1 MAKLIYEGKA
11 KQMWST
17 DDPEVLRVV
26 YMDQATALNGKK
38 KDQINGKGIVN
49 NEISS
54 LIFQYLMKK
63 ASKLISLRSFLKL
76 KSWLKS

>member
-1 MAKLIYEGKA
+1 MGEVIYTGKA

-38 KDQINGKGIVN
+38 KDQIKGKGQIN
-49 NEISS
+49 NEIST
-54 LIFQYLMKK
+54 LVFEYLAKQGIKTHFIKK
-63 ASKLISLRSFLKL
+63 LSDR
-76 KSWLKS
+76 KSVV

>member
-1 MAKLIYEGKA
+1 MGEVIYTGKA

-38 KDQINGKGIVN
+38 KDQIKGKGQIN
-49 NEISS
+49 NEIST
-54 LIFQYLMKK
+54 LVFEYLAEQGIKTHFIKK
-63 ASKLISLRSFLKL
+63 SDAR
-76 KSWLKS
+76 

>member
-1 MAKLIYEGKA
+1 MGEVIYTGKA

-38 KDQINGKGIVN
+38 KIRSRVKVRSIMR
-49 NEISS
+49 SRHWS
-54 LIFQYLMKK
+54 LNI
-63 ASKLISLRSFLKL
+63 
-76 KSWLKS
+76 